1 MVNLG
6 EMVVVRG
13 NTDTSVNGWRYCT
26 FWDIDV
32 DGNRFLNHEVANWVN
47 GGIEWAA
54 NNNQLEYFRT
64 SVAAIGH
71 FNRVTSNE
79 IGV

>member
-13 NTDTSVNGWRYCT
+13 EADTSVNGWRYCT

-47 GGIEWAA
+47 GGIEWASE
-54 NNNQLEYFRT
+54 NNQLEYFRT

-71 FNRVTSNE
+71 FNRVTSVTSN
-79 IGV
+79 